1 MTILVTG
8 ANGLL
13 GHWVVQELLD
23 RNYTVK
29 IVVRTWKNIFF
40 DLKSVEVIT
49 GNFTNYK
56 TLKKAATGCDA
67 IVHLAAITA
76 TNLLHY
82 EDYQKINVEG
92 SAQVI
97 RVANDLQIKTV
108 IYISSSNTIGYG
120 SKDQPANEES
130 PFQFPFTESFYAR
143 SKKEAEELF
152 SKFASQKNDRHII
165 IIHPTF
171 MIGAYDTKPSSG
183 RLLLM
188 GYKPRFMFVPKGG
201 KNFVAA
207 RDVAV
212 AICNALTMGR
222 NGEHYLAAGVNLSF
236 KEFYTLQK
244 QVGNYQQVII
254 KLPNFLLKIMGKIGD
269 FFRWLGIKTD
279 VCTMNLQQLMI
290 QEYYSNE
297 KAKKELMMPQTD
309 IKKAI
314 EETLNWFKYR
324 GWI

>member
-29 IVVRTWKNIFF
+29 IIVRNWKNIFF
-40 DLKSVEVIT
+40 DLKSVEVIA
-49 GNFTNYK
+49 GNFTNYE

-67 IVHLAAITA
+67 IVHLAAITS

-82 EDYQKINVEG
+82 EDYRKINVEG

-97 RVANDLQIKTV
+97 RVANELQIKTV

-120 SKDQPANEES
+120 SKNQPANEES
-130 PFQFPFTESFYAR
+130 PFQFPFTESFYAQ

-152 SKFASQKNDRHII
+152 SEFASQKNDCHVI

-207 RDVAV
+207 HNVAV

-254 KLPNFLLKIMGKIGD
+254 ELPNFLLKIGGKIGD

-297 KAKKELMMPQTD
+297 KAKNELQMPQTD

-314 EETLNWFKYR
+314 EETLNWFKSR

>member
-97 RVANDLQIKTV
+97 RVANELQIKTL

-130 PFQFPFTESFYAR
+130 PFQFPFTESFYAQ

-152 SKFASQKNDRHII
+152 SEFALQKNDCHVI

-188 GYKPRFMFVPKGG
+188 GYKPRFMSVPKGG

-207 RDVAV
+207 HNVGV

-244 QVGNYQQVII
+244 QVGNYPQII
-254 KLPNFLLKIMGKIGD
+254 IELPNVLLKIVGKIGD

-297 KAKKELMMPQTD
+297 KAKNELKMPQTD

>member
-29 IVVRTWKNIFF
+29 IVVRNWKNIFF

-49 GNFTNYK
+49 GNFINYK

-97 RVANDLQIKTV
+97 RVANELQIKTL

-130 PFQFPFTESFYAR
+130 PFQFPFTESFYAQ

-152 SKFASQKNDRHII
+152 SEFALQKNDCHVI

-207 RDVAV
+207 HNVAV

-244 QVGNYQQVII
+244 QVGNYPQII
-254 KLPNFLLKIMGKIGD
+254 IELPNVLLKIVGKIGD

-297 KAKKELMMPQTD
+297 KAKNELKMPQTD